1 MNKQRRKTIDEL
13 IEKIEALKDD
23 VQSVLDDEQEYRD
36 GIPESMTDDVIV
48 TGGGSPAWCPLK
60 KLTEADV

>member
-1 MNKQRRKTIDEL
+1 MTDEIKTQRCETCNYCKYPRTADDNRGACKCKLMRYKTI
-13 IEKIEALKDD
+13 
-23 VQSVLDDEQEYRD
+23 
-36 GIPESMTDDVIV
+36 DVIV